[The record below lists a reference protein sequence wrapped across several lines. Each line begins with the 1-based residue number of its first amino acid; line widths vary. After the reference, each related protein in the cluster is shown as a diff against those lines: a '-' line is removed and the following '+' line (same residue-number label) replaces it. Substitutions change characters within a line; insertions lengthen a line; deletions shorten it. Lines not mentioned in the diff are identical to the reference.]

1 MNVDL
6 LFNAGKVPENSSR
19 GGGFYYSIWIRE
31 KLNVCGINC
40 SLEEFGIW
48 HLSRVIDITGVIFM
62 GIWYNGCRAI
72 GIVGVSF

>member
-48 HLSRVIDITGVIFM
+48 HLSRM
-62 GIWYNGCRAI
+62 GDLAR
-72 GIVGVSF
+72 